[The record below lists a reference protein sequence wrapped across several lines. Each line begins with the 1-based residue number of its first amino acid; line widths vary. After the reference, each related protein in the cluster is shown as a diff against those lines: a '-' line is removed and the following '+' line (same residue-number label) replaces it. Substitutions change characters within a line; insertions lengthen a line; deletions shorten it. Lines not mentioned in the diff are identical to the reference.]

1 MRAHRKSKRELSHR
15 LLYSSTVHSN
25 THRNTYTRQSE
36 AEGKGET
43 RIYTQKDISNHTNT
57 LEAIH
62 HSKTHHSTHT
72 QRTHRHI
79 DTHMHARKYNT

>member
-1 MRAHRKSKRELSHR
+1 MYIQYMFSINNIYQPE
-15 LLYSSTVHSN
+15 
-25 THRNTYTRQSE
+25 RQSE